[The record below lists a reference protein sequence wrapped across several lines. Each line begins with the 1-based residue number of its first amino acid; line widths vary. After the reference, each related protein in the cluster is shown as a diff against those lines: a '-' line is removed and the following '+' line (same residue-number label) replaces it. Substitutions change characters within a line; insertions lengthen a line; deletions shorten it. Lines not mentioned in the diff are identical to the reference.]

1 VLFLLLYSPLLI
13 FLPILL
19 LAGIIFVVVP
29 GGFIIVLAGAYYFA
43 SAGLIGLVGLATKR
57 RRHAIHANP
66 QRSKARSALLRPTNR
81 SPSKRPGADAPSTA
95 I

>member
-29 GGFIIVLAGAYYFA
+29 GGFIIVLAGVFYFA
-43 SAGLIGLVGLATKR
+43 SAGLIGLVGLATKL

-66 QRSKARSALLRPTNR
+66 QRSKARSALLHPTNR
-81 SPSKRPGADAPSTA
+81 SPSTRSGADAPSTA
-95 I
+95 T